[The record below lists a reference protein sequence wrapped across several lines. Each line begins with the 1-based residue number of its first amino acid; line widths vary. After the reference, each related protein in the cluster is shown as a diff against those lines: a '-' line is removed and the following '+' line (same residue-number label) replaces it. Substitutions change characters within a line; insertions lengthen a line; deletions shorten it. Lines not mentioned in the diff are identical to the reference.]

1 MKKLNLSIDQKK
13 LDTIGKVVKKGC
25 EIAGYAVSIALSYV
39 SVRDMLDAVK
49 YSGEVDYGDAVD
61 AIMSSDMLSSYK
73 EKAVTVLK
81 KGEDSQFYKAIIR
94 VAKSDMMSSYKCDT
108 IKKMCE

>member
-1 MKKLNLSIDQKK
+1 MKKLNLSIDKKK
-13 LDTIGKVVKKGC
+13 LDNIGKIAKKSC
-25 EIAGYAVSIALSYV
+25 EIVGYAAGVVLSYV
-39 SVRDMLDAVK
+39 SVRDVLDTIK
-49 YSGEVDYGDAVD
+49 YSGEVKYSDAVD

-73 EKAVTVLK
+73 EKAVVTIP